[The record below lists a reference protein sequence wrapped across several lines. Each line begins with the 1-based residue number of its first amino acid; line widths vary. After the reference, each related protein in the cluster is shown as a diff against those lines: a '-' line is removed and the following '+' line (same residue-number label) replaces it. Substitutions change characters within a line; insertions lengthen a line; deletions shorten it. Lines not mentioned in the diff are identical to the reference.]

1 MSCYS
6 FGLLAGKDKVI
17 LYENVITST
26 LQQHTLTGR
35 STPRTTACS
44 LACVSNTP
52 QQGVPWITT
61 VGGCLSKCC
70 SSSVTNLAFGW
81 VIQSTTVYNCEKNT
95 CMYCV
100 AGYHSTKDKINI
112 IPIHMHAKTEIYI
125 TLI

>member
-6 FGLLAGKDKVI
+6 FGLLAGKDKII

-26 LQQHTLTGR
+26 LQQQHTLTGR

-61 VGGCLSKCC
+61 VGGCLSECC

-81 VIQSTTVYNCEKNT
+81 VSQSTTVYNCEKNT
-95 CMYCV
+95 CIVLLDTIQLKMKLMLYPCTCM
-100 AGYHSTKDKINI
+100 ARLKFIL
-112 IPIHMHAKTEIYI
+112 P
-125 TLI
+125 